1 MTIDLT
7 EPLGRIRMA
16 TGDTTSWPVLSD
28 QQIEDVISN
37 VDGNE
42 EKATRLCA
50 QYILASIS
58 TRSDYRLDRI
68 AIIGNTDT
76 FNNYLRYL
84 QYTINSPT
92 SALNAVRI
100 YACGV
105 YKDDY
110 EANIL
115 DDTVLHRVPTNPYG
129 YVEGKWVPWEN
140 F

>member
-28 QQIEDVISN
+28 QQIEDVISS
-37 VDGNE
+37 VEGNE

-76 FNNYLRYL
+76 FNNYLR
-84 QYTINSPT
+84 
-92 SALNAVRI
+92 
-100 YACGV
+100 
-105 YKDDY
+105 
-110 EANIL
+110 
-115 DDTVLHRVPTNPYG
+115 
-129 YVEGKWVPWEN
+129 
-140 F
+140 

>member
-1 MTIDLT
+1 MAIDLT
-7 EPLGRIRMA
+7 EPVGRIRL
-16 TGDTTSWPVLSD
+16 TIGDISDWPILSD
-28 QQIEDVISN
+28 QQIIDTLEQFDN
-37 VDGNE
+37 NE
-42 EKATRLCA
+42 EKATRQCA
-50 QYILASIS
+50 QYVLATLSM
-58 TRSDYRLDRI
+58 RGDVRLDRI
-68 AIIGNTDT
+68 QLMGSDT
-76 FNNYLRYL
+76 FGNFLKYL

>member
-1 MTIDLT
+1 MAIDLT
-7 EPLGRIRMA
+7 EPVGRIRL
-16 TGDTTSWPVLSD
+16 TIGDISDLPVLSD
-28 QQIEDVISN
+28 QQIGDTLEQFDN
-37 VDGNE
+37 NE
-42 EKATRLCA
+42 EKATRQCA
-50 QYILASIS
+50 HYILATLSM
-58 TRSDYRLDRI
+58 RGDVRLDRI
-68 AIIGNTDT
+68 QMLSSGV
-76 FNNYLRYL
+76 FEQYMRYL

>member
-1 MTIDLT
+1 MAIDLT
-7 EPLGRIRMA
+7 EPVGRIRL
-16 TGDTTSWPVLSD
+16 TIGDIYDIPVLSD
-28 QQIEDVISN
+28 QQINDTLEQFDN
-37 VDGNE
+37 NE
-42 EKATRLCA
+42 EKATRQCA
-50 QYILASIS
+50 QYVLATLSM
-58 TRSDYRLDRI
+58 RSDVRLDRLQLLGG
-68 AIIGNTDT
+68 AEVFKN
-76 FNNYLRYL
+76 FLKYL

>member
-1 MTIDLT
+1 MPIDLT
-7 EPLGRIRMA
+7 TPEGRIRLIV
-16 TGDTTSWPVLSD
+16 GDNSDWPILSD
-28 QQIEDVISN
+28 QQISDTLEQF
-37 VDGNE
+37 DGNE
-42 EKATRLCA
+42 EKATRQCA
-50 QYILASIS
+50 QYVLATLSM
-58 TRSDYRLDRI
+58 RGDVRLDRI
-68 AIIGNTDT
+68 QLMGSDT
-76 FNNYLRYL
+76 FGNFLKYL